1 MVLGF
6 SVEKMVRVMRES
18 TTSGHTRNLTLDTM
32 SSRYSFAVNSHRRY
46 GRCTYMY
53 VGCDART
60 YMYMYMYRYTC
71 SLVPMPTALALK
83 LFRSLGKQSSV
94 FSKAAKRLECN
105 RHG

>member
-1 MVLGF
+1 
-6 SVEKMVRVMRES
+6 
-18 TTSGHTRNLTLDTM
+18 
-32 SSRYSFAVNSHRRY
+32 
-46 GRCTYMY
+46 MY

-60 YMYMYMYRYTC
+60 YMYMYRYTC

-83 LFRSLGKQSSV
+83 LFRSLGKRSSV